1 MRGKAGTTPSHMSI
15 RKIQRREVLALMLW
29 GIVFLHEAH
38 APNNDLCALV
48 ASSSLMSQTNYGNSS
63 SYYDAVFCFQVAK
76 FRNLANISQ

>member
-1 MRGKAGTTPSHMSI
+1 MRGKAGTTPSHISI
-15 RKIQRREVLALMLW
+15 RKIQWPEVLAPMLL
-29 GIVFLHEAH
+29 GIVLHEAH

-63 SYYDAVFCFQVAK
+63 SYYDAVFSFPVAK

>member
-1 MRGKAGTTPSHMSI
+1 MSI
-15 RKIQRREVLALMLW
+15 RKVQLREVLAPTLW
-29 GIVFLHEAH
+29 RIVLHEAH

-63 SYYDAVFCFQVAK
+63 SCYDAVFCFQVAK